1 MEGDRT
7 PDQQLAEGAQ
17 EYISAVVR
25 AENVFENGRCI
36 GQDLIFTFV
45 PYTIEKNQNIFD
57 AEQNLLS
64 AGETVTGWFACDFS
78 LDQIDWEE
86 EENGQEADQDADDP
100 DITDVSDPDM
110 NIEEETEQTVLDTGT
125 GDESFENET
134 IEEPGQTAEENETAD
149 IQTEDDADDRVDA
162 DYRAEKIVRK
172 TADFIFVEKNE
183 EENIVEISRS
193 LKLVEKSSDEESSE
207 DSRDEAV
214 QETVEEFKSG
224 TLTADG
230 DGYKVRLDYT
240 EEAQIPEDAALSVR
254 EITPETDEEAY
265 GSYLAQAR
273 EHVSESGEE
282 RSQVDTKASR
292 FFDIEILV
300 TEEDGTVRKIDP
312 AAPVQ
317 VSIQIAEV
325 VSESSV
331 PGSESDGSQKADPQ
345 VLHFVED
352 GVEQV
357 DSTTIT
363 GDVSAEG
370 SDEGSNKETDAD
382 TGAGAGSDADTSSE
396 NGEVTQVQFEAESFS
411 VYGLVYTVD
420 FHWEVDGKTYEFS
433 IPGGGFVTLQ
443 QLVEVLGIAYADGY
457 VENSRD
463 YEEEAPDTGDAIR
476 LNEVEVSSETKAFV
490 ANVEYVEFSNPSLV
504 WVGKVDEDSTVGG
517 LKEANGL
524 ESEHSAELTKEQ
536 IEEINAQT
544 VESGDWALIS
554 LQPFTSEETLT
565 ITMADDEVFVIR
577 VTDVQLQRELTGKTY
592 LIKTAQNNS
601 SAYGM
606 SATVF
611 NSQGRN
617 YLTAQ
622 TPASTSDNGQ
632 LWTFEYSGLW
642 GNTYRLKSVSTGQY
656 IRLGSQDGK
665 SMSLTSNAND
675 AALFYVE
682 EENGLY
688 RLSTYPNGTELS
700 YLNFYIPSHCF
711 TMNTQTDVSWTPNNH
726 QTWLYFEEKTSNDY
740 LPVRLHFVKEDGTPI
755 SGVTYVNGETVDGD
769 QVRYD
774 YLLINSDGTIDLSQF
789 VVPGRV
795 TLSNTHR
802 GTWEDILRANGTT
815 GSYISRP
822 NDGAN
827 AQQPHSIIGNEL
839 RLLNGQLQYRAF
851 YTHSDKA
858 GWVWMNAGYRPGV
871 SDYEYSHGTPV
882 QDNIMDY
889 YLVYSSPKYSINPDD
904 NLEIQAPDLGVIG
917 RDKKLS
923 SNYDGT
929 YNLELSVSTVGQK
942 DKVSNKANV
951 IFVVDYS
958 SSMRRNQTDE
968 NQANNYMNNSNSR
981 IYQTKTKLTQF
992 INQLMEFNGTGHE
1005 DTVEFSFVTFN
1016 KSADIKKEWTT
1027 QGSDITNL
1035 LNNDYTGS
1043 GTNWAEAI
1051 EKAKTLVGQADNDPT
1066 YVLFLTDGAPSQY
1079 WDTDTYGNYTNNLYV
1094 EGWGSYLGAR
1104 DEARD
1109 LASTGAYLYG
1119 VFSYGTGTDEEND
1132 YLGSFVDY
1140 AYNQSGAKNDFRF
1153 FARDGNALEKKLN
1166 RILSVIG
1173 KSLGYTNVDIYDGIT
1188 ELTTVTFQ
1196 DADPES
1202 FEYTITYLDYTSP
1215 TEYEEKEVPIIVTGT
1230 GNNQVITIPEGLTYH
1245 AVRNGEIKEFPVTPA
1260 TIKGAVFTTADQS
1273 PTHEKNVEWKLQ
1285 KTDGSTYMTEQGWT
1299 YKVKF
1304 KIWPSQPSY
1313 DIIAALNNG
1322 VNDPNGFKWGQT
1334 FTYTTPGGQT
1344 GSISFDEYR
1353 SQIDLIGS
1361 TYVLKTNTNTSVKYK
1376 EAVGVTTGGNTTYT
1390 EGDSKEVGLPE
1401 VGGMPLD
1408 NTYIMLKKVWNTTL
1422 TSEDYDKIDS
1432 VDLYVL
1438 QDNPEGTGFNKVD
1451 PSTYFQKVTLTRD
1464 NGWQAMVSIAPGV
1477 YDQRGHMNTTGHTYS
1492 VKEPDI
1498 DGHFELEATPTHPML
1513 NGLTHVST
1521 DPNTIKDM
1529 VDVYGYST
1537 SSLDVDDEDTYPPI
1551 YEMEDQVNKYKVANT
1566 LKAGINISKELVDLP
1581 SQRDQLNMDEYFT
1594 VFVSLED
1601 EEGNPVTA
1609 ETYGEGAVAY
1619 RIYAPGD
1626 KIPAGATVVPEG
1638 ATGNDIVSYTIN
1650 GLTYQA
1656 EKSGGV
1662 ITDFWS
1668 RGVLGSDGTV
1678 TLKIREC
1685 DILRIVN
1692 VPMGT
1697 TYTVREI
1704 VDSSSD
1710 FSYKE
1715 TYWEVKKEDA
1725 VYDGNTATVTTN
1737 TIEHTIVPDAENNV
1751 VFRNRPKKDLTIQK
1765 TGVNEGGLPGA
1776 VFQLMA
1782 KNASDVYQP
1791 LAELEGFGCIRID
1804 DDSLATVTIGGVEK
1818 KSTFTTTGVV
1828 QTLRHLPDGEYKL
1841 VEVKAP
1847 TGYLITLSEIEFTV
1861 TGGAVTMGTQADTI
1875 TYSATPTAENAELSI
1890 ANTPGA
1896 ALPNTGGP
1904 GTRLFTILGTILIAG
1919 AGLLMWRKRRV
1930 I

>member
-1 MEGDRT
+1 
-7 PDQQLAEGAQ
+7 
-17 EYISAVVR
+17 
-25 AENVFENGRCI
+25 
-36 GQDLIFTFV
+36 
-45 PYTIEKNQNIFD
+45 
-57 AEQNLLS
+57 
-64 AGETVTGWFACDFS
+64 
-78 LDQIDWEE
+78 
-86 EENGQEADQDADDP
+86 
-100 DITDVSDPDM
+100 
-110 NIEEETEQTVLDTGT
+110 
-125 GDESFENET
+125 
-134 IEEPGQTAEENETAD
+134 
-149 IQTEDDADDRVDA
+149 
-162 DYRAEKIVRK
+162 
-172 TADFIFVEKNE
+172 
-183 EENIVEISRS
+183 
-193 LKLVEKSSDEESSE
+193 
-207 DSRDEAV
+207 
-214 QETVEEFKSG
+214 
-224 TLTADG
+224 
-230 DGYKVRLDYT
+230 
-240 EEAQIPEDAALSVR
+240 
-254 EITPETDEEAY
+254 
-265 GSYLAQAR
+265 
-273 EHVSESGEE
+273 
-282 RSQVDTKASR
+282 
-292 FFDIEILV
+292 
-300 TEEDGTVRKIDP
+300 
-312 AAPVQ
+312 
-317 VSIQIAEV
+317 
-325 VSESSV
+325 
-331 PGSESDGSQKADPQ
+331 
-345 VLHFVED
+345 
-352 GVEQV
+352 
-357 DSTTIT
+357 
-363 GDVSAEG
+363 
-370 SDEGSNKETDAD
+370 
-382 TGAGAGSDADTSSE
+382 
-396 NGEVTQVQFEAESFS
+396 
-411 VYGLVYTVD
+411 
-420 FHWEVDGKTYEFS
+420 
-433 IPGGGFVTLQ
+433 
-443 QLVEVLGIAYADGY
+443 
-457 VENSRD
+457 
-463 YEEEAPDTGDAIR
+463 
-476 LNEVEVSSETKAFV
+476 
-490 ANVEYVEFSNPSLV
+490 
-504 WVGKVDEDSTVGG
+504 
-517 LKEANGL
+517 
-524 ESEHSAELTKEQ
+524 
-536 IEEINAQT
+536 
-544 VESGDWALIS
+544 
-554 LQPFTSEETLT
+554 
-565 ITMADDEVFVIR
+565 
-577 VTDVQLQRELTGKTY
+577 
-592 LIKTAQNNS
+592 
-601 SAYGM
+601 
-606 SATVF
+606 
-611 NSQGRN
+611 
-617 YLTAQ
+617 
-622 TPASTSDNGQ
+622 
-632 LWTFEYSGLW
+632 
-642 GNTYRLKSVSTGQY
+642 
-656 IRLGSQDGK
+656 
-665 SMSLTSNAND
+665 
-675 AALFYVE
+675 
-682 EENGLY
+682 
-688 RLSTYPNGTELS
+688 
-700 YLNFYIPSHCF
+700 
-711 TMNTQTDVSWTPNNH
+711 MNTQTDVLWSPNNH
-726 QTWLYFEEKTSNDY
+726 QTWLYFEEKAPNNY

-789 VVPGRV
+789 VVPGGV

-822 NDGAN
+822 DNGAN

-851 YTHSDKA
+851 YTHNDKA

-871 SDYEYSHGTPV
+871 SDYEYIRGTPV

-889 YLVYSSPKYSINPDD
+889 YLVYSSPEYSINPDD

-1119 VFSYGTGTDEEND
+1119 VFSYGTATDEEND

-1202 FEYTITYLDYTSP
+1202 FEYTITYRDYTSP

-1230 GNNQVITIPEGLTYH
+1230 GNNQVITISEGLTYH
-1245 AVRNGEIKEFPVTPA
+1245 AVRNGELKEFPVTPA

-1285 KTDGSTYMTEQGWT
+1285 KTDGSPYMTEQGWT

-1529 VDVYGYST
+1529 VDVYGYNT

-1609 ETYGEGAVAY
+1609 ETYGEGSVAY

-1662 ITDFWS
+1662 VTDFWS

-1685 DILRIVN
+1685 DTLRIVN

-1715 TYWEVKKEDA
+1715 TYWEVRKEDA
-1725 VYDGNTATVTTN
+1725 VYDGNTTTVTTN

-1804 DDSLATVTIGGVEK
+1804 DDVRISEA
-1818 KSTFTTTGVV
+1818 
-1828 QTLRHLPDGEYKL
+1828 LRASHKDIYIAVALSLPDPCGVDADPKPVGEIVHL
-1841 VEVKAP
+1841 
-1847 TGYLITLSEIEFTV
+1847 LSPE
-1861 TGGAVTMGTQADTI
+1861 ALC
-1875 TYSATPTAENAELSI
+1875 SL
-1890 ANTPGA
+1890 PGA
-1896 ALPNTGGP
+1896 AEPVAEEDRVSSFSHNVL
-1904 GTRLFTILGTILIAG
+1904 LFAIAG
-1919 AGLLMWRKRRV
+1919 VLRSGRETGH